1 MSERALRLL
10 ALTHTYPRFP
20 GDTNGPFVEFLMD
33 ELASRGHQVT
43 VLTAWDKELTL
54 REEQSADRAR
64 LLAYRYAPC
73 DAAHILGYSRTI
85 KADVKVKGAM
95 LALAPMMIETGTRRL
110 MKLAREFKPDVI
122 QAHWF
127 LPNGYMAVR
136 VGKALGIPVVATLH
150 GSDVFVAEK
159 RFPYSYMTRVTNRG
173 ISRLTS
179 CSPELRD
186 RICKLGFPTEYS
198 HVIPYAADPQML
210 KQGPDES
217 AARVAREKLG
227 LLDSYPLIFAL
238 GRLVYKKGFE
248 FLIRAMPR
256 LLEEQPTARL
266 VIGGEGD
273 LHQELTT
280 LCHSL
285 GVTDQV
291 HFVGKLLRDQIPPL
305 MSACDL
311 FVMPSIKDRVGN
323 IDGLPNVILE
333 AMAMHKAVIATNVA
347 GIPLAVGDGRNGRLV
362 PQQDPAAL
370 AEALID
376 AASDKQRLAEWG
388 RESRRRIEQELNWGV
403 IADRYEQVFRDTI
416 RQFHGETAAE
426 AGSCA

>member
-1 MSERALRLL
+1 MADRPLKLL
-10 ALTHTYPRFP
+10 ALTHTYPRFA
-20 GDTNGPFVEFLMD
+20 GDTNGPFVEFLMN
-33 ELASRGHQVT
+33 ELAARGHEVT
-43 VLTAWDKELTL
+43 VLTAWDRELNT
-54 REEQSADRAR
+54 RCEPEPGKVR

-95 LALAPMMIETGTRRL
+95 LALAPLMIEIGTRRL
-110 MKLAREFKPDVI
+110 LRLAREIKPDVI

-136 VGKALGIPVVATLH
+136 VGRALGIPVVATLH

-159 RFPYSYMTRVTNRG
+159 GFPYSYMTRVTNRG

-186 RICKLGFPTEYS
+186 RICRLGFPTEYS
-198 HVIPYAADPQML
+198 HVIPYAADPEML
-210 KQGPDES
+210 QRGPDPE
-217 AARVAREKLG
+217 AAQQARIRLG
-227 LLDSYPLIFAL
+227 LQDCYPLVFAL

-248 FLIRAMPR
+248 YLIRAMPA
-256 LLEEQPTARL
+256 LIEKQPGAHL

-273 LHQELTT
+273 LHAELTA
-280 LCHSL
+280 LCRSL
-285 GVTDQV
+285 GIEEQV
-291 HFVGKLLRDQIPPL
+291 HFVGRLLRDQIPPL
-305 MSACDL
+305 MAASDI

-333 AMAMHKAVIATNVA
+333 AMALHKPVIASNVA
-347 GIPLAVGDGRNGRLV
+347 GIPLAVGDGKNGRLV
-362 PQQDPAAL
+362 AQKDPQAL

-376 AASDKQRLAEWG
+376 AAADRDRLHNWG
-388 RESRRRIEQELNWGV
+388 LESRRRIEEELNWGV

-416 RQFHGETAAE
+416 TQFHG
-426 AGSCA
+426 GSDA